1 MENPPHAHYYTL
13 FWWVLFLSIGA
24 FFEIMF
30 YVIIFANLTVLLSG
44 KISPGDAI
52 GLAILALIT
61 LPLALQAQLAP
72 FIMKIVV
79 SDQGIEY
86 CTFAYIYRARWKDL
100 ISRGMMPTGRAGM
113 SVILASSQP
122 EVIVRPWARLLPW
135 DIPENAA
142 QRGIP
147 ISWFGRS
154 RGHALKADIQEYAPH
169 LMSDRAVK

>member
-1 MENPPHAHYYTL
+1 MGNLPHAHYYTL

-30 YVIIFANLTVLLSG
+30 YVIIIANLPVLLSG
-44 KISPGDAI
+44 KISPGDVI

-72 FIMKIVV
+72 FTMKIVV
-79 SDQGIEY
+79 SDQGLEY
-86 CTFAYIYRARWKDL
+86 RTFAYIYRARWRDL
-100 ISRGMMPTGRAGM
+100 INKGMMPTGRAGL

-122 EVIVRPWARLLPW
+122 EIIVRSWARLLPW
-135 DIPENAA
+135 DILEGAT

-154 RGHALKADIQEYAPH
+154 GGHALKSDIQEHAPH
-169 LMSDRAVK
+169 LKI